1 MAHAAHA
8 MLVQM
13 VQNMCSTCDMS
24 LIAAQSM
31 AAASTCPFLHAAKGR
46 VFNRHWRPGFSCCM
60 QWQDLLSDP
69 TQNLESL
76 CVDFQHALK
85 YQMRFRSATWRA
97 SQKKLPSFH
106 QESLTLKRNCLEIF
120 LLLLGVLFLVI
131 LVFLFSFLFI
141 LWHFNLLQGSIWIH
155 TKLLRHQLVHMSH
168 K

>member
-1 MAHAAHA
+1 MAHA

-13 VQNMCSTCDMS
+13 VHNMSSTCYMS
-24 LIAAQSM
+24 LMLRHKVWQPRA
-31 AAASTCPFLHAAKGR
+31 HALFYTLRKA
-46 VFNRHWRPGFSCCM
+46 
-60 QWQDLLSDP
+60 
-69 TQNLESL
+69 ESL
-76 CVDFQHALK
+76 IGTGGLVSVAACSGRTFSLTLLKILRACALTFSMLSNIKCDFEVQHGEPVK
-85 YQMRFRSATWRA
+85 
-97 SQKKLPSFH
+97 KKLPSFH